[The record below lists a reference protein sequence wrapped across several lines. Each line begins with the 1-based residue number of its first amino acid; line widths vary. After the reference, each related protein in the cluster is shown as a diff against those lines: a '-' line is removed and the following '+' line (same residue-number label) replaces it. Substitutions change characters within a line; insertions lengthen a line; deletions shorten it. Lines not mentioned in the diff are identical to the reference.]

1 MQKPEVNIFWKEGQP
16 YSTQYE
22 DVYFSSDSGIDETE
36 YVFIQHNQLEQRFK
50 ALHQNQFT
58 IVETG
63 FGTGLNFLCAWALWD
78 KTAPKH
84 ARLNFVSTELHP
96 LTAADLSVALKL
108 WPSLESY
115 AKQLIAQYQNILPGV
130 HQLVFS
136 QDRVNLTLL
145 IGDVTETLPTLYANV
160 DAWFLDGFSPAKNPQ
175 MWQTHLFSAMAKI
188 SNVDTTFATFT
199 SAGVVRRGLEAAGFR
214 VQKAVGFGKKREML
228 FGQFSPVGAPNG
240 KALTK
245 SKAHNKQTAI
255 VIGGGI
261 SGATSSYALAKRGL
275 KVTLIERHEAL
286 AQEASGNPTGVL
298 YPRLGNPEDK
308 LSQFALAGYLYSL
321 RLLSQLNL
329 SQAHYQTCGVLQL
342 AFNAREQARCD
353 SVLAQGLP
361 DNLLRRVSQ
370 DEASTLAGVDLSVGG
385 VFFPSAGWV
394 NPSAWCTTLT
404 KHENITIRTSTHAL
418 RIIRAGEIWQVWDR
432 QDCIAEADI
441 VILAC
446 AKDIM
451 QFEQS
456 SHCVMQAVRGQVT
469 LVPSTPT
476 SEQLKTVVCSEG
488 YITPMHQQMHC
499 LGATFSTDDPTL
511 DVREAD
517 HLHNLD
523 ILHEISPVLY
533 DSLKH
538 QALKGRV
545 ALRSTTKDY
554 FPLLGQLLDTKQLN
568 ANPPRYNDNS
578 AILPWLNGLYV
589 NAGHGSKGLISAP
602 LCAEVLASIICGEP
616 APIAKSLMSA
626 IEPNR
631 FALRALGLKL
641 LASHIYDQSIQ
652 KTYLLDYK

>member
-1 MQKPEVNIFWKEGQP
+1 MPKPEANIFWKEGQP

-50 ALHQNQFT
+50 ALPQNQFT

-96 LTAADLSVALKL
+96 LTASDLSIALKL
-108 WPSLESY
+108 WPSLENY
-115 AKQLIAQYQNILPGV
+115 AQQLIAQYQNILPGM
-130 HQLVFS
+130 HQLAFS

-145 IGDVTETLPTLYANV
+145 IGDVTETLPTLHASV

-175 MWQTHLFSAMAKI
+175 MWQTDLFSTMANI
-188 SNVDTTFATFT
+188 SHADTTFATFT
-199 SAGVVRRGLEAAGFR
+199 SAGVVRRGLQAAGFE
-214 VQKAVGFGKKREML
+214 VQKAAGFGKKREML
-228 FGQFSPVGAPNG
+228 FGQFSVIGLANN
-240 KALTK
+240 KAS
-245 SKAHNKQTAI
+245 SKPKIYKKQTAI

-261 SGATSSYALAKRGL
+261 SGTTTSYALAKRGL
-275 KVTLIERHEAL
+275 QVTLIERHKAL
-286 AQEASGNPTGVL
+286 AQEASGNPAGVL
-298 YPRLGNPEDK
+298 YPRLGNPQDK

-321 RLLSQLNL
+321 RLLNQLNL
-329 SQAHYQTCGVLQL
+329 SQEHYQTCGVLQL

-353 SVLAQGLP
+353 SAITQGLP
-361 DNLLRRVSQ
+361 DSLLKQVNQ
-370 DEASTLAGVDLSVGG
+370 DEASTLACVDLNAGG
-385 VFFPSAGWV
+385 IFFPTAGWV
-394 NPSAWCTTLT
+394 NPSAWCTALT
-404 KHENITIRTSTHAL
+404 KHENIKIKTSTQAI
-418 RIIRAGEIWQVWDR
+418 RIIRTGDVWQVLDR
-432 QDCIAEADI
+432 QNCIAEADI

-446 AKDIM
+446 AKDVV

-456 SHCVMQAVRGQVT
+456 SHCVMQTVRGQVT
-469 LVPSTPT
+469 LVPSTSA
-476 SEQLKTVVCSEG
+476 SEQLRTVVCSEG
-488 YITPMHQQMHC
+488 YITPTHQQMHC
-499 LGATFSTDDPTL
+499 LGATFSTDDHAL

-517 HLHNLD
+517 HLHNLG
-523 ILHEISPVLY
+523 ILQEISPALY
-533 DSLKH
+533 DSLKP

-545 ALRSTTKDY
+545 AFRSTTKDY
-554 FPLLGQLLDTKQLN
+554 FPLLGPLLDAKQLN
-568 ANPPRYNDNS
+568 ANPPRYNDNPCT
-578 AILPWLNGLYV
+578 LPWLDGLYV

-616 APIAKSLMSA
+616 VPIAKSLMSA

-641 LASHIYDQSIQ
+641 MASHIYDQSIQ
-652 KTYLLDYK
+652 